1 MGNKQSNSHNLKLA
15 VRNGDLEAI
24 DQIIS
29 KNPTIETETLYYAVS
44 CGNYDV
50 VAKLLTCNVK
60 RNDQYKNP
68 LTKAVQMNKL
78 KMVILLLKNGADPNF
93 KDTYLGSTPLY
104 IACWKGYQDITVEL
118 LRYGADPNIQNYQIK
133 CIDVAMASQHQGIV
147 ELLSNH

>member
-1 MGNKQSNSHNLKLA
+1 
-15 VRNGDLEAI
+15 
-24 DQIIS
+24 
-29 KNPTIETETLYYAVS
+29 
-44 CGNYDV
+44 
-50 VAKLLTCNVK
+50 
-60 RNDQYKNP
+60 
-68 LTKAVQMNKL
+68 
-78 KMVILLLKNGADPNF
+78 MVILLLKNGADPNF